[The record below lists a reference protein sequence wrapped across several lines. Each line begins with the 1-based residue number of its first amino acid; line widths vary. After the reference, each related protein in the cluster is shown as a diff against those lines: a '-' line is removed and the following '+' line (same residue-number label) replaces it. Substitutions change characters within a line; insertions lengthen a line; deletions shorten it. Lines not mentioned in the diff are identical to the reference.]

1 MSEPRTSTLLVVF
14 VVLMALLAATIAVAR
29 IHLGPWNFIAAAA
42 IATVKAV
49 VIVLYFMHV
58 KYSPRLIWLVAGA
71 GFFWFGI
78 LVSLTL
84 TDYLTRGWTD
94 FSAR

>member
-1 MSEPRTSTLLVVF
+1 MLLI
-14 VVLMALLAATIAVAR
+14 ALLAATIALAR
-29 IHLGPWNFIAAAA
+29 IHLGPWNFVAAAF

-49 VIVLYFMHV
+49 MIVLYFMHV
-58 KYSPRLIWLVAGA
+58 KYSQRLIWLVAGA

-84 TDYLTRGWTD
+84 SDYLTRSWSD
-94 FSAR
+94 FSAL